1 MAIQPEK
8 ENILVATDF
17 KILIHKNSDNLHLK
31 LIGDFDRAS
40 AYEVLNALKKNCRGA
55 SRVFIHTSCLNH
67 IHPFPRDVFHS
78 QLNMLKKRSFLVAFT
93 GQNSGKLIPSGRD
106 FS

>member
-1 MAIQPEK
+1 MP
-8 ENILVATDF
+8 TDF

-40 AYEVLNALKKNCRGA
+40 AREVLNALKKNCRGA
-55 SRVFIHTSCLNH
+55 SRAFIHTNGLNH

-93 GQNSGKLIPSGRD
+93 GQNSSKLIPNVKE

>member
-1 MAIQPEK
+1 MA
-8 ENILVATDF
+8 ADF

-40 AYEVLNALKKNCRGA
+40 AHEVVNALKRNCRGA
-55 SRVFIHTSCLNH
+55 SRVFIHTNCLNN
-67 IHPFPRDVFHS
+67 IHPFPQDVFHN
-78 QLNMLKKRSFLVAFT
+78 QLTILKKRSFLLAFT
-93 GQNSGKLIPSGRD
+93 GQNSGKLIPNAKE

>member
-1 MAIQPEK
+1 MPIQSEK
-8 ENILVATDF
+8 ENILMATGF

-31 LIGDFDRAS
+31 LMGDFDRAS
-40 AYEVLNALKKNCRGA
+40 AFEVLNALKKNCRGA

-67 IHPFPRDVFHS
+67 IHPFPRDVFHN

-93 GQNSGKLIPSGRD
+93 GQNSGKLIPSGKE

>member
-1 MAIQPEK
+1 MPIQSEK
-8 ENILVATDF
+8 ENISMATDF

-40 AYEVLNALKKNCRGA
+40 AHKVLNALKKNCRGA
-55 SRVFIHTSCLNH
+55 SRVFIHTSCLNY
-67 IHPFPRDVFHS
+67 IHPFPRDVFHN
-78 QLNMLKKRSFLVAFT
+78 QLNMLKKRSFLVDFT
-93 GQNSGKLIPSGRD
+93 GQNSGNLIPNGRK

>member
-1 MAIQPEK
+1 M
-8 ENILVATDF
+8 ATDF

-55 SRVFIHTSCLNH
+55 SMVFIHTSCLTH
-67 IHPFPRDVFHS
+67 IHPFPRDVFHN
-78 QLNMLKKRSFLVAFT
+78 QLNLLKKRSFLVAFT
-93 GQNSGKLIPSGRD
+93 GQHSDKLIPNGKE